1 MPRRLRSQLALV
13 IAVAM
18 APAGLVAILQ
28 ALSGANAEIEQREA
42 VFASEMRATALRER
56 DALQQVRSG
65 LAIAADEAEQ
75 SYLETGRCGE
85 ALIGLAAQRPDLR
98 RAALLNA
105 RGKTVCGATDW
116 DVARDLPRWRGF
128 VADPRATFSLDND
141 VGGEGAWRAVALHP
155 TVFMRPEAFALA
167 AEFDLAQLRS
177 LAARGSD
184 RRIYGVVDA
193 VGGLVADSA
202 PGGVEWLPRDI
213 APMLGPVGRSLPGVS
228 ARGRERLY
236 ITQPLVDGQLWAIAS
251 IPRSGLLDVVAS
263 TAGLTVLGPIL
274 LWLIAV
280 VVAYVSVDKLVTR
293 HVAYL
298 SRTAARIG
306 RGDLDSEIR
315 RLDNAPHEIRA
326 LGDSIREMASNLQD
340 RDAGMREALEH
351 QKNLILEIHH
361 RVKNNLQMVTSLI
374 NIQLRRAKSSE
385 EREAL
390 RFLEDRV
397 QSLAVVHQHLYGSEE
412 LDRIP
417 MDELVRDICERL
429 KVSMAPVNA
438 EIEFRYQLAP
448 LVVDS
453 RIATPV
459 ALFLTEA
466 VSNVFKHAV
475 PQTGEHAVDVMLRT
489 DGGLF
494 VLEIRNAMQHAA
506 PVVESGGE
514 QRLGMRL
521 LRSFAAQLDGDF
533 RNIVDATS
541 FRLVL
546 TAPVRARGSETAES
560 AEVAELAQARSAVR

>member
-28 ALSGANAEIEQREA
+28 AVSGANDEISQREA

-56 DALQQVRSG
+56 DALQQLRSS
-65 LAIAADEAEQ
+65 LAVAADEAEQ
-75 SYLETGRCGE
+75 AFLETGRCGE
-85 ALIGLAAQRPDLR
+85 ALTELAAERPDLR
-98 RAALLNA
+98 RAALLDA
-105 RGKTVCGATDW
+105 RGKTVCGANW
-116 DVARDLPRWRGF
+116 DVARDLPRWRVF
-128 VADPRATFSLDND
+128 VANPQATFSLDND
-141 VGGEGAWRAVALHP
+141 VGNEGAWRAIALHP
-155 TVFMRPEAFALA
+155 TVFMRPEAFAVV
-167 AEFDLAQLRS
+167 AELDLAQLRS

-202 PGGVEWLPRDI
+202 PGGVEWLPHDVG
-213 APMLGPVGRSLPGVS
+213 PLLGPVGRSLPGVS
-228 ARGRERLY
+228 ARGTQRLY
-236 ITQPLVDGQLWAIAS
+236 ISQPLVDGQLWAIAS
-251 IPRSGLLDVVAS
+251 VPKSGLFDVVGS
-263 TAGLTVLGPIL
+263 TAGLAVLGPLL

-280 VVAYVSVDKLVTR
+280 VVAYVSMDKLVTR
-293 HVAYL
+293 HVSYL
-298 SRTAARIG
+298 SRAAARIG
-306 RGDLDSEIR
+306 VGDLNSEIR
-315 RLDNAPHEIRA
+315 PLDNAPREIRA
-326 LGDSIREMASNLQD
+326 LGDTIRVMASNLQD
-340 RDAGMREALEH
+340 RDAEMREALEH

-374 NIQLRRAKSSE
+374 NIQLRRARSPE

-417 MDELVRDICERL
+417 LDELVRDICERL

-438 EIEFRYQLAP
+438 DVTFRYQLAS
-448 LVVDS
+448 LVVDL

-466 VSNVFKHAV
+466 ISNVFKHAI
-475 PQTGEHAVDVMLRT
+475 PQTGKHAIDVILRIE
-489 DGGLF
+489 GRFF
-494 VLEIRNAMQHAA
+494 VLEIRNAMQHAT
-506 PVVESGGE
+506 PLPETGE
-514 QRLGMRL
+514 QQRLGMRL
-521 LRSFAAQLDGDF
+521 LRSFATQIDGDF
-533 RNIVDATS
+533 KKIVDATS

-546 TAPVRARGSETAES
+546 TAPVLPRGAGVVDGTEP
-560 AEVAELAQARSAVR
+560 AQVQTAVR